1 MGLLK
6 KEKEVTV
13 QFLRT
18 KVVFGGVGVCL
29 ARQLSKLQVILTK
42 KRIF

>member
-1 MGLLK
+1 MFVWAGVGGGRGRMGLLK

-18 KVVFGGVGVCL
+18 KVVFLGGCVSCKTTV
-29 ARQLSKLQVILTK
+29 
-42 KRIF
+42 